1 VCLLGPAYP
10 YRGGISHFT
19 QMLAA
24 GMQPDHETLIISFTR
39 LYPGLLF
46 PGRTQYEHEG
56 WRVRVDSP
64 RLIDSINPLSWRRA
78 ARAVIE
84 FKPDL
89 VVVQWWHPF
98 FGPAFRAI
106 VSAVK
111 RHAKVPSV
119 YLCHNVLPH
128 ESSRL
133 DRFAVRWGLG
143 TADACLV
150 QSEEDRRK
158 LQGILPDMP
167 VAVHPHPMY
176 TQFATGN
183 MTREEARRRLE
194 VEGRVLL
201 FFGLVR
207 AYKGLKT
214 LLAAYARVADKL
226 DATLLVVGEFYE
238 SRKPYDALIESL
250 GIAKRTRVIDR
261 YIPDDE
267 VALYFSA
274 ADVVVLPYKAAT
286 QSGITQT
293 AFAFECPVIVTAVG
307 GLPDVV
313 ENGVTGYVVPPDDP
327 VALGDAIERFF
338 AGDDATQMRSA
349 IRSQSDRFSWSG
361 CARALFRLGGVEP

>member
-1 VCLLGPAYP
+1 MRVCLLGPAYP

-106 VSAVK
+106 VSAVQT
-111 RHAKVPSV
+111 
-119 YLCHNVLPH
+119 
-128 ESSRL
+128 SREG
-133 DRFAVRWGLG
+133 AVRVSLSQRAPARIQPARPLRGQWGLG

-183 MTREEARRRLE
+183 MDARGSSPPARSGRTRAALLWTGASVQRTEDAA
-194 VEGRVLL
+194 GRV
-201 FFGLVR
+201 R
-207 AYKGLKT
+207 ACGRQT
-214 LLAAYARVADKL
+214 GRDAAR
-226 DATLLVVGEFYE
+226 G
-238 SRKPYDALIESL
+238 R
-250 GIAKRTRVIDR
+250 
-261 YIPDDE
+261 
-267 VALYFSA
+267 
-274 ADVVVLPYKAAT
+274 
-286 QSGITQT
+286 
-293 AFAFECPVIVTAVG
+293 
-307 GLPDVV
+307 
-313 ENGVTGYVVPPDDP
+313 
-327 VALGDAIERFF
+327 
-338 AGDDATQMRSA
+338 
-349 IRSQSDRFSWSG
+349 
-361 CARALFRLGGVEP
+361 